1 MSAPE
6 NYQPPTPEDGFPAR
20 LRQVVSSYG
29 STNALASHIERSEGA
44 IRKWLRG
51 QSEPGVSDLR
61 AICIATNT
69 SVEWLVMGRG
79 ERKLNKER
87 SEDESGGGGSL
98 DPGLMEDVIETVG
111 LDTNLEGVALT
122 PKKCS
127 ALLTLVYNA
136 SCAKGFINRNSV
148 QAALVLAR
156 G

>member
-61 AICIATNT
+61 AICLATNT

-79 ERKLNKER
+79 DRKIIKER
-87 SEDESGGGGSL
+87 SDDPTGGGSVN
-98 DPGLMEDVIETVG
+98 PNLMEDVIETVG
-111 LDTNLEGVALT
+111 LDANLEGVSLT

-136 SCAKGFINRNSV
+136 SCATGLINRNSV